1 MKKYTVT
8 SVFGIIG
15 ITSWAITILLR
26 ETYLVNIDVI
36 KFKLGVMPNIGAVWF
51 FIQMVE
57 IIYEKIKKDFTFKI
71 SIKVSGIIFL
81 MAVLSEVVHDMF
93 LNSPFDI
100 FDIIATILAITIY
113 LIILYIFERNKNL
126 KHQF

>member
-1 MKKYTVT
+1 
-8 SVFGIIG
+8 
-15 ITSWAITILLR
+15 
-26 ETYLVNIDVI
+26 
-36 KFKLGVMPNIGAVWF
+36 
-51 FIQMVE
+51 
-57 IIYEKIKKDFTFKI
+57 
-71 SIKVSGIIFL
+71 
-81 MAVLSEVVHDMF
+81 MF

>member
-15 ITSWAITILLR
+15 IISWAITILLR
-26 ETYLVNIDVI
+26 ETYLVNIEI
-36 KFKLGVMPNIGAVWF
+36 INFKLGVMPNVGAAWF
-51 FIQMVE
+51 FIWIVE
-57 IIYEKIKKDFTFKI
+57 IIYEEIKRDFTFKV

-81 MAVLSEVVHDMF
+81 IAVLTEVVHDMF
-93 LNSPFDI
+93 LNSTFDI

-126 KHQF
+126 KHQ

>member
-15 ITSWAITILLR
+15 IISWAITILLR
-26 ETYLVNIDVI
+26 ETYLVNIDI
-36 KFKLGVMPNIGAVWF
+36 INFKLGVMPNISAAWF
-51 FIQMVE
+51 FIWMVE

-100 FDIIATILAITIY
+100 FDIMATILAIALY
-113 LIILYIFERNKNL
+113 LIVLYVFERNKNL